1 MSSFFRGLSVY
12 LFLCLSY
19 GTRKLLRKQD
29 THIHAPQYPN
39 CGIFGSSTLLDWLQ
53 TYTFP
58 LEKSYG
64 DSKAPDTVPSKAITS
79 YNQVVSRTLSHGTT
93 SACYFTTIHVPATNY
108 LASLCHKRGQRA
120 FIGRVCMDNKDTCP
134 ADYRDTSVDEAVTA
148 TKANIA
154 YIKSLDPNGDLVK
167 PIITPRFAP
176 SCTPQALS
184 ELGALAAEHKPPL
197 HIQTHI
203 SENKDEIA
211 WVKEL
216 FPTSANYAD
225 VYDKANLLTPRTI
238 LAHGIHFSPEEREV
252 VAARKSKVSHCP
264 VSNSAIGSGL
274 CPVRVLRDAGIT
286 VGLGTDVSG
295 GYNPG
300 ILESVRQ
307 AILVSRLLRHTVRDG
322 DTDENAK
329 NVKEGRE
336 NLSVEEGL
344 YLATRGGAEVVDM
357 GGELGGFEVGMFWD
371 AQMIQLGSVSL
382 STFASETGS
391 ASRSGVFGEKTEKGE
406 CVSNV
411 DIFGWENWTEK
422 VHKWVWNG
430 DDRNVKMVW
439 VRGGLV
445 HERDEPEKGGEKRGS
460 SFWEFVGGNVFGMVG
475 IGALAYLGILKMS

>member
-1 MSSFFRGLSVY
+1 M
-12 LFLCLSY
+12 
-19 GTRKLLRKQD
+19 QED

-39 CGIFGSSTLLDWLQ
+39 NGLFGSSTLLDWLK

-64 DSKAPDTVPSKAITS
+64 DNTNQNASTFIPTHAINS

-93 SACYFTTIHVPATNY
+93 CACYYATIHVPATNY
-108 LASLCHKRGQRA
+108 LASLCQKRGQRA
-120 FIGRVCMDNKDTCP
+120 FVGRVCMDEKSTCP
-134 ADYRDTSVDEAVTA
+134 EDYRDETPEASVTA

-154 YIKSLDPNGDLVK
+154 HIQSIDPAGELVK

-176 SCTPQALS
+176 ACTAHALS
-184 ELGALAAEHKPPL
+184 ELGTLAASHSPPL

-203 SENKDEIA
+203 SENNAEIEL
-211 WVKEL
+211 VKEL
-216 FPTSANYAD
+216 FPDSKHYAD

-238 LAHGIHFSPEEREV
+238 LAHGIHFSPEEREL
-252 VAARKSKVSHCP
+252 VATRKSKVAHCP

-274 CPVRVLRDAGIT
+274 CPVRVLRDSGIT

-322 DTDENAK
+322 DSSANAEA
-329 NVKEGRE
+329 VKDGSE
-336 NLSVEEGL
+336 NLSVEESL

-357 GGELGGFEVGMFWD
+357 GSEIGGFEVGMFWD
-371 AQMIQLGSVSL
+371 AQMIQLGRVPA
-382 STFASETGS
+382 STYTSGSDSSEGKSGDGS
-391 ASRSGVFGEKTEKGE
+391 
-406 CVSNV
+406 VSNV

-422 VHKWVWNG
+422 VYKWVWNG

-439 VRGGLV
+439 VRGELV
-445 HERDEPEKGGEKRGS
+445 HCRDDTTKEGLGEKKGLS
-460 SFWEFVGGNVFGMVG
+460 SFWEFVLGSVLGM
-475 IGALAYLGILKMS
+475 LGLTVSTHMGWLKMK